1 VKSVVCELKTVLTIG
16 ILALLIPTNNPAL
29 GSATGLIVIP
39 TADTLPA
46 GECVIE
52 PGVNGPTDGSGEN
65 NYLLGTE
72 FGIFDNLEADVDYD
86 FSRGVERRM
95 LFNTKY
101 VLCLSSK
108 YGLRGGIGIDN
119 VSAGLRA
126 KPYVVLTWRPS
137 GRFGTHAGVFD
148 LVEDCRWFCGVDCS
162 PLARFTLMADYT
174 SGIENLSSF
183 GFFYQLTHRVGI
195 QAGILIPNSGVD
207 PTYSLLISFSEKY
220 AK

>member
-1 VKSVVCELKTVLTIG
+1 MKSFVRELKTVLTIG
-16 ILALLIPTNNPAL
+16 ILALFAPANNPVL

-72 FGIFDNLEADVDYD
+72 FGIFDNLEAGVDYD
-86 FSRGVERRM
+86 FSRGVERRIV
-95 LFNTKY
+95 FNTKY
-101 VLCLSSK
+101 VFGLSSR
-108 YGLRGGIGIDN
+108 YDLQGGIGVDSI
-119 VSAGLRA
+119 SAGLRT
-126 KPYVVLTWRPS
+126 KSYVVLTWRPS
-137 GRFGTHAGVFD
+137 EHFGAHAGLFD
-148 LVEDCRWFCGVDCS
+148 LVEDCRWFCGVDYS
-162 PLARFTLMADYT
+162 PLARLTLMADYT
-174 SGIENLSSF
+174 SGVENLSSF
-183 GFFYQLTHRVGI
+183 GFFCQLTCRVGI
-195 QAGILIPNSGVD
+195 QAGILIPNSGLD